1 MCGGGRGGGAAES
14 SGEQGG
20 GNEGEGVTA
29 ALMVFGLIPLQVQ
42 AGVLQ
47 VVCGACLLTA
57 NAVQLRVGCRCL
69 PLLSPEGE
77 ALCLAA
83 LACAHLLR

>member
-1 MCGGGRGGGAAES
+1 MGGGAES

-29 ALMVFGLIPLQVQ
+29 AALMVFGLILQQVQ

-47 VVCGACLLTA
+47 AVCGLVC
-57 NAVQLRVGCRCL
+57 
-69 PLLSPEGE
+69 
-77 ALCLAA
+77 
-83 LACAHLLR
+83 